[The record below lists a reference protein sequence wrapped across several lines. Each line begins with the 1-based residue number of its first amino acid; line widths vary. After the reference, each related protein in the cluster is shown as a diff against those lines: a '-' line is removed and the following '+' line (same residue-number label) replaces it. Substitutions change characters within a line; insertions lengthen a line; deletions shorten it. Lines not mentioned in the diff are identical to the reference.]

1 MDKRTLTACML
12 AMVLSVPGGGAVV
25 EANIGAPAP
34 QLWRYPADIASRD
47 LFYGPGGRKHAPRG
61 EFVFVKEDRSGSS
74 PKFSIEDR
82 DGVKWKVKLGP
93 EAQPETVA
101 SRLAWSV
108 GYFTDQDYFVQEIRV
123 LEMPAKLNRGQELV
137 APGGR
142 VRNARLERHISGV
155 EKLGNWRW
163 RDNPFSGTREFNG
176 LRVIMALLNNWDLK
190 DVNNAIYA
198 DKKKGRETYA
208 VADLGASFGTP
219 GFDFPASRSRNNLKT
234 YSESKFI
241 TKVTPEYVDFSAPAM
256 PAPIR
261 IFDPPDFIK
270 RIRLRSIG
278 KRIPRADARWIGD
291 LLARLSR
298 RQIAD
303 AFRAAGY
310 TPGEV
315 DTFTAI
321 VQRRIAE
328 LKAL

>member
-1 MDKRTLTACML
+1 MNKRTLVACVL
-12 AMVLSVPGGGAVV
+12 AAVLSVPGRGAVV
-25 EANIGAPAP
+25 ESKSAVPAP
-34 QLWRYPADIASRD
+34 QIWRYPADISSRD

-61 EFVFVKEDRSGSS
+61 EFVFVKEDREGSS
-74 PKFSIEDR
+74 PKFTVEDR
-82 DGVKWKVKLGP
+82 DGVKWKVKLGA

-123 LEMPAKLNRGQELV
+123 VEMPAKLHRGQELIE
-137 APGGR
+137 PGGH
-142 VRNARLERHISGV
+142 VRNVRLERGIKEQ
-155 EKLGNWRW
+155 EKLGSWRW

-198 DKKKGRETYA
+198 DKKKGGETYA
-208 VADLGASFGTP
+208 VADLGASFGAP
-219 GFDFPASRSRNNLKT
+219 GFAFPTSKSRNNLKT

-241 TKVTPEYVDFSAPAM
+241 TRITPEYVDFSAPAR
-256 PAPIR
+256 PALVR
-261 IFDPPDFIK
+261 LVDPPDFIK
-270 RIRLRSIG
+270 RLRLRSIG
-278 KRIPRADARWIGD
+278 RRIPREDARWIGD

-298 RQIAD
+298 HQIAD